1 MIQAVAT
8 LPLSSRHRVS
18 QILFHDSQPYVAVQS
33 HDRSIEVFRI
43 RTEDEARKKQAR
55 RRKRAKE
62 KEEKSKPKEKDL
74 VDKVDDDKTGAG
86 EVGLVDLFTP
96 YLVIRASGKVRSF
109 DFSIKDAAGHKA
121 KVQVSCLLRRERHS
135 LTYCP
140 DPFSTCV
147 ECVRSL

>member
-1 MIQAVAT
+1 MIQAVTT
-8 LPLSSRHRVS
+8 LPLSSHHRVS

-43 RTEDEARKKQAR
+43 RTEDEARKKQVR

-62 KEEKSKPKEKDL
+62 KEGKSELETKDL
-74 VDKVDDDKTGAG
+74 GGRADNDEIGVD

-109 DFSIKDAAGHKA
+109 DFGTKYATGHKA
-121 KVQVSCLLRRERHS
+121 RVQVGCLPRREAFTHITS
-135 LTYCP
+135 
-140 DPFSTCV
+140 
-147 ECVRSL
+147 RSC

>member
-18 QILFHDSQPYVAVQS
+18 QVLFHDSQPYVAVQS

-62 KEEKSKPKEKDL
+62 KEGKSKPKEKEF
-74 VDKVDDDKTGAG
+74 VDIEDDDETSAG
-86 EVGLVDLFTP
+86 EIGLVDLFTP

-109 DFSIKDAAGHKA
+109 DFGTKDVTGHK
-121 KVQVSCLLRRERHS
+121 VRVEVSCLRVRPKGS
-135 LTYCP
+135 LT
-140 DPFSTCV
+140 
-147 ECVRSL
+147 

>member
-18 QILFHDSQPYVAVQS
+18 QVSFHDSQPYIAVQS

-62 KEEKSKPKEKDL
+62 KEGKSKSREKEAI
-74 VDKVDDDKTGAG
+74 DKADQEETSTREIELA
-86 EVGLVDLFTP
+86 DLFTP

-109 DFSIKDAAGHKA
+109 DFATKDINGQKTS
-121 KVQVSCLLRRERHS
+121 VQVSCLHGRQKRS
-135 LTYCP
+135 LT
-140 DPFSTCV
+140 
-147 ECVRSL
+147 